1 MFDLRNKVAVISGAA
16 SGIGK
21 ALAKQ
26 CAAEGMAL
34 ALIDVNEAGLKA
46 LQEEL
51 QIQSKCQITIHP
63 TDLTNKE
70 AVSGLSQEVIS
81 AHHRVDLLVNNAGVA
96 LGGSFSD
103 VSKEDFDW
111 VMEINFNAHVH
122 MTRAFLDSLR
132 LTSGQIVNVSSVFGL
147 AASAGQT
154 AYCASKFAL
163 RGFSEALSVELA
175 KGDSGVG
182 VSVVHPGGVKTAI
195 AASAK
200 PPKGISPEE
209 IKMHRDNFEKK
220 LRLSP
225 EKAAQIILNGV
236 KKRKRRI
243 IVGRDARLLSVI
255 QRLMPE
261 GYQRVMEKA

>member
-1 MFDLRNKVAVISGAA
+1 MFDLTNKVAVITGAA

-21 ALAKQ
+21 ALAER
-26 CAAEGMAL
+26 CTSEGMAL
-34 ALIDVNEAGLKA
+34 ALIDVNAEGLKS
-46 LQEEL
+46 LQEDL
-51 QIQSKCQITIHP
+51 QSKSQRKITIHP
-63 TDLTNKE
+63 TDLTDTDAIYHLPQ
-70 AVSGLSQEVIS
+70 AVLATHQRI
-81 AHHRVDLLVNNAGVA
+81 DLLVNNAGVA
-96 LGGSFSD
+96 LGGSFAD
-103 VSKEDFDW
+103 VSQEDFDW
-111 VMEINFNAHVH
+111 VMMINFNAHVH
-122 MTRAFLDSLR
+122 MSRAFLDALR
-132 LTSGQIVNVSSVFGL
+132 ETSGQIVNISSVFGL

-200 PPKGISPEE
+200 PPKGASPEE
-209 IKMHRDNFEKK
+209 VQMHRDNFEKK

-225 EKAAQIILNGV
+225 ERAAQTILNGV

-243 IVGRDARLLSVI
+243 IVGRDARLLSII